1 MTLTR
6 QVPSSKVKGN
16 TDCYRVLFHSMVGYF
31 ASVKRAS
38 SQLRWARAYA
48 EDMTHFLEHQ
58 LYLHRHDLP
67 AGHVSHLLHHP
78 VRTSPQLHYRL
89 QVICLHLKVLQG
101 TKVVTNKASG
111 N

>member
-1 MTLTR
+1 M
-6 QVPSSKVKGN
+6 
-16 TDCYRVLFHSMVGYF
+16 GYF

-48 EDMTHFLEHQ
+48 EDMTHFPERQ

-78 VRTSPQLHYRL
+78 VRASPQLHYRF
-89 QVICLHLKVLQG
+89 QVISLHLKVLQG
-101 TKVVTNKASG
+101 TKVVTKEASG